1 MSKKVGS
8 RQTRGGRYFHA
19 ILAVFDQDR
28 DKEERS
34 FRIQKI
40 NIEGLEQIAAVIV
53 TAALVAG
60 NFLLFTPWR
69 DGNDPRQRH
78 QENRLNQKKSNQH
91 LADSKQPSPH
101 HPKHEDQQAMEDT
114 ESIHRNIKKTD
125 NPLSNTR
132 NINVPTRHLE
142 H

>member
-1 MSKKVGS
+1 MSKIVGS
-8 RQTRGGRYFHA
+8 RRTGRGKCFHKL
-19 ILAVFDQDR
+19 LAVFDQDR
-28 DKEERS
+28 DREERI
-34 FRIQKI
+34 FKNQKM
-40 NIEGLEQIAAVIV
+40 NTEGLEQFAAVIV
-53 TAALVAG
+53 TAALVAV

-91 LADSKQPSPH
+91 LADSKQPSLH
-101 HPKHEDQQAMEDT
+101 YPKHEDQQAMEDT
-114 ESIHRNIKKTD
+114 ESIHRNIKKID

>member
-1 MSKKVGS
+1 MSKIVGS
-8 RQTRGGRYFHA
+8 RRTGSGKCCHK
-19 ILAVFDQDR
+19 LLTVFDQDR
-28 DKEERS
+28 DRKE
-34 FRIQKI
+34 RIFKNQKM
-40 NIEGLEQIAAVIV
+40 NTEGLEQIAAVIV

-69 DGNDPRQRH
+69 VGNDPRQRH
-78 QENRLNQKKSNQH
+78 PEHRLNQKKSTQH
-91 LADSKQPSPH
+91 LADSKQTSLH
-101 HPKHEDQQAMEDT
+101 HPKHEDQQAIEDT

-132 NINVPTRHLE
+132 NINVLTRHLE